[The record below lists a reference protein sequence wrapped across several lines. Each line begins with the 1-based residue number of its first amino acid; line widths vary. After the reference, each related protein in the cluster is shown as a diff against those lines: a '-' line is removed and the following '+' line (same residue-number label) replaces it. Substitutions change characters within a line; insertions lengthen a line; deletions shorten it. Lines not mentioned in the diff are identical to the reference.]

1 MSTNSSNQSDPA
13 ALQGAVPVAAQ
24 VIQPTVG
31 WMLRSPARVLAFGLG
46 SGLIRPAP
54 GTWGTLLGWLLWV
67 LVLSRL
73 PSAGVAVALV
83 VCFLYGCL
91 ICQRVGRDL
100 GRPDHGGMV
109 WDEMVAI
116 WLVLWLTPDA
126 FWVQLLAFGLFRLFD
141 IVKPPPIRFFDA
153 HLKNGFGVMWDD
165 LLAALYTLL
174 AMVALGAAGVID
186 VLT

>member
-1 MSTNSSNQSDPA
+1 MSTNSSNQSDHA
-13 ALQGAVPVAAQ
+13 ALQGAVPLAAQ
-24 VIQPTVG
+24 AIQPTVG

-116 WLVLWLTPDA
+116 WLNDRDETTLKYFYAENGRIRLQPANPFMQAIIINDPKTVEVQGKVVL
-126 FWVQLLAFGLFRLFD
+126 VIRQLD
-141 IVKPPPIRFFDA
+141 Q
-153 HLKNGFGVMWDD
+153 
-165 LLAALYTLL
+165 
-174 AMVALGAAGVID
+174 
-186 VLT
+186 